1 MSPSH
6 SELSRI
12 ATLFVEAFDNLSA
25 PDHLALRDPTCT
37 HIFAPSSLGIRPKS
51 NEAFAAHIVDNIRP
65 LLDRFPVTPKEIDI
79 NETGGQITIWATA
92 TPYFKEEVMGDGGK
106 EEWDYAGEYIFILN
120 VNEAGKIARILEFLD
135 SKATERLRGLMTKAR
150 ENLGKKGDA
159 W

>member
-1 MSPSH
+1 
-6 SELSRI
+6 
-12 ATLFVEAFDNLSA
+12 
-25 PDHLALRDPTCT
+25 
-37 HIFAPSSLGIRPKS
+37 
-51 NEAFAAHIVDNIRP
+51 
-65 LLDRFPVTPKEIDI
+65 
-79 NETGGQITIWATA
+79 
-92 TPYFKEEVMGDGGK
+92 MGDRGK